1 MKSIGV
7 VIAVMLSGCAL
18 LGGGSSVDVRYFSP
32 EKPTPPPSPPPSPS
46 PVQLRLGRVAPASY
60 LRDRIAYRDTQ
71 AEVGFYTR
79 FRWAEPPEAYVR
91 RGLARELFE
100 QRQLREIVSG
110 TGPSLEVDLLAF
122 EEIRA
127 PRHVARITVSW
138 RLRDGRTVIVQRTAT
153 IERPIAKAAPA
164 DQPAAIVDAMAAAL
178 RAITGTVVED
188 VVAELTLAREAV
200 PPAVAAPTP

>member
-1 MKSIGV
+1 M
-7 VIAVMLSGCAL
+7 
-18 LGGGSSVDVRYFSP
+18 
-32 EKPTPPPSPPPSPS
+32 
-46 PVQLRLGRVAPASY
+46 QLRLGRVAPASY

-100 QRQLREIVSG
+100 QRHLREIVSG
-110 TGPSLEVDLLAF
+110 TGPSLDLDLLAF

-138 RLRDGRTVIVQRTAT
+138 RLRDGRTVLVQRSAT
-153 IERPIAKAAPA
+153 IERPIARAAPD
-164 DQPAAIVDAMAAAL
+164 DQPAAIVDAMADALAAIIG
-178 RAITGTVVED
+178 AVTDD
-188 VVAELTLAREAV
+188 VVAELSRARDEV